1 MDIDPTTMDAEA
13 YRPERTTTQLQLLV
27 IREEGATTHP
37 LPRSGRLTIGRA
49 ETNDV
54 SIDHVLMSRDHA
66 VIHVDQAIEVEDLGS
81 RNGTRVRGETLSP
94 GDRRVVQPGQAI
106 EFGGTMCLIQ
116 VIEPTAKARGFTTH
130 AHFEALLDEACQAAR
145 SANTPLAVLRI
156 RLPEEL
162 TGRALLSAMEGGWS
176 PKDLAAS
183 YAPGEYE
190 VLLRGRPREDV
201 ERWVARLEATL
212 PKVEIGWATCP
223 EDGLSGDALLEAA
236 GRRPTGKKAEGYV
249 LVDPAMQDLYRIGE
263 RVAQGSIS
271 ILLLGETGV
280 GKEVLAES
288 LHRASPR
295 RDGPYVRI
303 NCAALAETLLE
314 SELFGYEKGAF
325 TGATRAKAGL
335 LETGHQ
341 GTVFL
346 DEIGELPLP
355 TQAKLLRVIEQRT
368 VQRLGSLEPRK
379 IDVRFLAATN
389 RDLEAEVLRGTFRRD
404 LYFRLNGVS
413 LRVPPLRDRRG
424 EIPPLARRFVKL
436 IADELA
442 RPVPEISQRAM
453 ALLVAYH
460 WPGNIREL
468 KNVIDRAVLLSPDD
482 RLEPEHLPLD
492 KLGLDQGRP
501 EVPLPAPTAPVDEDP
516 ERARILAA
524 LEACG
529 GNQTRA
535 ARMLGMGRRTLAGR
549 LDRFQ
554 IPRPKKG

>member
-1 MDIDPTTMDAEA
+1 MEFDPTTMDAEA
-13 YRPERTTTQLQLLV
+13 YRPERVTTQLQLLV
-27 IREEGATTHP
+27 IREDGATTHP
-37 LPRSGRLTIGRA
+37 LPTQGRLTVGRA

-54 SIDHVLMSRDHA
+54 SIDHALLSRDHA
-66 VIHVDQAIEVEDLGS
+66 VIHVGANIEVEDLGS
-81 RNGTRVRGETLSP
+81 KNGTRVRGEALKP
-94 GDRRVVQPGQAI
+94 GERRVVAPGQAI
-106 EFGGTMCLIQ
+106 EFGGTMCLLQ
-116 VIEPTAKARGFTTH
+116 VIEPAAKARSFTTH
-130 AHFEALLDEACQAAR
+130 AHFEASLDEACQSAR
-145 SANTPLAVLRI
+145 SSHTPLVVAHI

-162 TGRALLSAMEGGWS
+162 TGRALLAALEGGWG
-176 PKDLAAS
+176 PKDVAAS

-190 VLLRGRPREDV
+190 VLWRGRDREAAEKLV
-201 ERWVARLEATL
+201 TRLAAAL
-212 PKVEIGWATCP
+212 PKVEIGWASFP
-223 EDGLSGDALLEAA
+223 EDGLSADAILSVAA
-236 GRRPTGKKAEGYV
+236 RRSPPTRAEGYV
-249 LVDPAMQDLYRIGE
+249 LVDPAMQDLYKVLE

-271 ILLLGETGV
+271 VLLLGETGV
-280 GKEVLAES
+280 GKEVLAEAV
-288 LHRASPR
+288 HQASPR
-295 RDGPYVRI
+295 RDGPFVRI

-314 SELFGYEKGAF
+314 GELFGYEKGAF
-325 TGATRAKAGL
+325 TGATKAKAGL
-335 LETGHQ
+335 LETGHG

-346 DEIGELPLP
+346 DEIGELPMA
-355 TQAKLLRVIEQRT
+355 TQAKLLRVIEQRQ
-368 VQRLGSLEPRK
+368 VQRLGSLEPRR
-379 IDVRFLAATN
+379 IDVRFVAATN

-413 LRVPPLRDRRG
+413 LRVPPLRDRRA
-424 EIPPLARRFVKL
+424 EIPPLARRFAKL

-442 RPVPEISQRAM
+442 RPSPEIGPRAM

-482 RLEPEHLPLD
+482 HLEPEHLPLD

-501 EVPLPAPTAPVDEDP
+501 EAPVSTPAPPTDEDP
-516 ERARILAA
+516 ERARIMAA